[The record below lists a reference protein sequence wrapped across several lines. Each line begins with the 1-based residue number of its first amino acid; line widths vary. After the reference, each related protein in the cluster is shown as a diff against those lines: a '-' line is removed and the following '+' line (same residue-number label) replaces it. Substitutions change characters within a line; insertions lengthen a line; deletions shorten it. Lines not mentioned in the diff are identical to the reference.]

1 MTCICVHLG
10 IHKHPIK
17 DGKYQD
23 FKDFTQTLLRDHVE
37 RTLHAI
43 NVAIVMEATK
53 ELVGEL
59 LLGPQSMLAKT
70 FTFDELVS
78 VLDKCKYMSSP
89 SIWNDVTTFRYLYKD
104 LESWILLLCSKV
116 ATTSFMSK
124 RTCSQIKMLEVGPS
138 SGGDLVKRMQ
148 SSGDFQD
155 ARIMFDHVK
164 CVKKWTIMACHNYD
178 SLYYRVLTIAV

>member
-124 RTCSQIKMLEVGPS
+124 RTCSQVKVFMVIMLSKSRCWRWG
-138 SGGDLVKRMQ
+138 LV
-148 SSGDFQD
+148 
-155 ARIMFDHVK
+155 
-164 CVKKWTIMACHNYD
+164 
-178 SLYYRVLTIAV
+178 AVETW